1 MIRIEIPGKGSIQAE
16 HLVLDYNGT
25 LAIDGSII
33 DGVKEKLN
41 NLAEKINI
49 HVLTADTF
57 GEAANNLKEVRCKL
71 TVLNGD
77 QQALQKQQFINQ
89 IGNNKVIAIGNGL
102 NDMLMLKDAVLGI
115 AVIQKEGASLKTLFN
130 ADIVCKNIFDALD
143 LLINPLRIAA
153 SLRN

>member
-57 GEAANNLKEVRCKL
+57 GEAANYLKEVRCKL

>member
-33 DGVKEKLN
+33 DRVKEKLN